1 MIVKGKSIIG
11 LHIVTVD
18 TGSIVQ
24 TVNDLAYNPET
35 HQVEALI
42 VSNGGL
48 FSSAKAV
55 AMDDVK
61 NIGENAVII
70 PDASVVKSVKEI
82 GGSIQSIANS
92 NKYLVKTNV
101 LTIDGKELGKV
112 TDIYFDSQTGYVELM
127 EVSQGG
133 LKTLTE
139 GKKSI
144 KPSDI
149 VTIGADA
156 TIVSNYT
163 ETKLEEQGE
172 EHGLKG
178 ALNDAKDKANEVSN
192 DIKDQ
197 AELTAKKVKR
207 QSDELQRSTQRKV
220 EEVSDYVQEKTA
232 DTKDLI
238 DEKRKDATLNS
249 KQMMENSNVKD
260 QNSSKITTTD
270 HKSGKMVEQTKKTYQ
285 DAKKKIVTKKTKLT
299 K

>member
-1 MIVKGKSIIG
+1 MITKGKSIIG

-24 TVNDLAYNPET
+24 TVTDLLYNPKT
-35 HQVEALI
+35 HQVEALL
-42 VSNGGL
+42 VTNGGL

-55 AMDDVK
+55 AMSDVK

-70 PDASVVKSVKEI
+70 PDSSVVKSVKEI
-82 GGSIQSIANS
+82 GGSIQTIANS
-92 NKYLVKTNV
+92 DKYLVKTNV

-112 TDIYFDSQTGYVELM
+112 TDIYFDSQTGYVETM

-133 LKTLTE
+133 LKTITE

-163 ETKLEEQGE
+163 EAKLEEQGE
-172 EHGLKG
+172 ENGLKG
-178 ALNDAKDKANEVSN
+178 ALNDAKDKASDVSN
-192 DIKDQ
+192 DIKEQ
-197 AELTAKKVKR
+197 AESTAKGVRRRSAKLQDNTRRKMAEANDFVEDKVTEAKN
-207 QSDELQRSTQRKV
+207 T
-220 EEVSDYVQEKTA
+220 
-232 DTKDLI
+232 I
-238 DEKRKDATLNS
+238 DEKSNDATLHA
-249 KQMMENSNVKD
+249 KRMMEKTNVKD
-260 QNSSKITTTD
+260 QDRSKITTANN
-270 HKSGKMVEQTKKTYQ
+270 KSNKVVEQTKKKYE
-285 DAKKKIVTKKTKLT
+285 DAKKKVKIEKTKST